1 MNKVEEANLKKTIDS
16 LAKEKADKAKLET
29 SIKSKGDFVKGK
41 LKELDVDEF
50 YGDNY
55 RAYLQYSNKIDMD
68 EEKVIEILKENCKKY
83 DLKNV
88 IKTKEYVDFDALESF
103 IYNGCIEAKKL
114 EPAQI
119 IKTTVSLYTKVI
131 KKEKEND

>member
-16 LAKEKADKAKLET
+16 LAQEKAEKTKLET

-68 EEKVIEILKENCKKY
+68 EEKIIEILKENCKKY

-88 IKTKEYVDFDALESF
+88 IKTKEYVDFEALESF
-103 IYNGCIEAKKL
+103 IYNGGIEAKKL
-114 EPAQI
+114 EPAQLV
-119 IKTTVSLYTKVI
+119 KTTVSLYTKVI